1 MNRHWCLKL
10 VLATAAVCILI
21 PVALILVWSVTA
33 RWPWPDLLPV
43 RLTLRTVR
51 ELFLG
56 SAQLPRLLFSSVA
69 LAGATAV
76 LGTAVGVLTARATEL
91 YAFPGKGLVR
101 LCGLL
106 PLLIPGT
113 VFAIGIHLTLLRL
126 GLADTLAGVL
136 LVHVT
141 VALPYCIAIMGDV
154 TRAVGAGLEEQAA
167 VLGAG
172 PLRAFWL
179 ATLPGLMPGVLSS
192 MSMAFILSYSQYFTT
207 LIVGGGRVR
216 TLALVLVPYI
226 QSGDRPLA
234 SVYAVVFV
242 GSALL
247 IFFLLE
253 SAIHRM
259 ERGGKS
265 K

>member
-1 MNRHWCLKL
+1 MSRYVSRDRIYSGCE
-10 VLATAAVCILI
+10 V
-21 PVALILVWSVTA
+21 
-33 RWPWPDLLPV
+33 
-43 RLTLRTVR
+43 LTLRER
-51 ELFLG
+51 NL
-56 SAQLPRLLFSSVA
+56 A
-69 LAGATAV
+69 LEA
-76 LGTAVGVLTARATEL
+76 
-91 YAFPGKGLVR
+91 
-101 LCGLL
+101 
-106 PLLIPGT
+106 
-113 VFAIGIHLTLLRL
+113 
-126 GLADTLAGVL
+126 
-136 LVHVT
+136 
-141 VALPYCIAIMGDV
+141 V